1 MNKAQK
7 NKILYPDNKNGIYMY
22 EYPEI
27 NGVKQYI
34 QIRGADRK
42 NPLILFIHGGPGGV
56 MSGICHV
63 MQEGWED
70 RFTVVNWDQR
80 NAGKTYFANKGMAGE
95 IAKTGS
101 MADFVKDVD
110 DIIAYLHNVY
120 EFKKII
126 IMGFSWGTA
135 IGAEYAKSRPENVLC
150 CISVGQLV
158 NYHDGVLTICK
169 KILEKVP
176 KDSKDEQRI
185 KAIMDGFP
193 DVPLWTPEFQK
204 RMRFFNPIALKYLTR
219 HARANYT
226 AVLKSP
232 FMNFREKIVSSFP
245 KTKLL
250 EKSLETMATYDF
262 RENLNFEVPVQFI
275 FGEEETI
282 CPADLITECFERITA
297 PLKEVA
303 IITKA
308 SHGCFY
314 DNPEAFNDALEKFLL
329 SVKNKGFS

>member
-1 MNKAQK
+1 MNKSER
-7 NKILYPDNKNGIYMY
+7 NKILYSDNKNGIYMY
-22 EYPEI
+22 EYPVI
-27 NGVKQYI
+27 NGIKQYI

-42 NPLILFIHGGPGGV
+42 NPLLLFIHGGPGGV

-70 RFTVVNWDQR
+70 KFTVVNWDQR
-80 NAGKTYFANKGMAGE
+80 NAGKTYFANKGRAGE
-95 IAKTGS
+95 IAKTGT
-101 MADFVKDVD
+101 MDDFIKDVD
-110 DIIAYLHNVY
+110 DIIAYLHTVY
-120 EFKKII
+120 EFEKII

-135 IGAEYAKSRPENVLC
+135 IGAEYAKIRPENVLC
-150 CISVGQLV
+150 CISVGQHV

-193 DVPLWTPEFQK
+193 EVPLWTPEFRK
-204 RMRFFNPIALKYLTR
+204 RMRFFTPIALKYLAP
-219 HARANYT
+219 HAKASYT
-226 AVLKSP
+226 AVIKSP
-232 FMNFREKIVSSFP
+232 FMNFREKIASSFP

-250 EKSLETMATYDF
+250 EKSYETMATYDF
-262 RENLNFEVPVQFI
+262 RGNLNFEVPVQFI

-282 CPADLITECFERITA
+282 CPSELITECFERVNA

-303 IITKA
+303 IIPKA
-308 SHGCFY
+308 SHACFF
-314 DNPEAFNDALEKFLL
+314 DNPEDFMKSLTKFLDKL
-329 SVKNKGFS
+329 K

>member
-1 MNKAQK
+1 MNNAQK

-27 NGVKQYI
+27 NGIKQYI
-34 QIRGADRK
+34 QIRGTDRK

-80 NAGKTYFANKGMAGE
+80 NAGKTYLANKDRAGE
-95 IAKTGS
+95 ISKTGS
-101 MADFVKDVD
+101 MADFIKDVD
-110 DIIAYLHNVY
+110 DIIKYLHTIY
-120 EFKKII
+120 DFEKII

-135 IGAEYAKSRPENVLC
+135 IGAEYAKNRPENVLC
-150 CISVGQLV
+150 CISIGQLV
-158 NYHDGVLTICK
+158 NYHDGVLTICRK
-169 KILEKVP
+169 VLEKSP
-176 KDSKDEQRI
+176 DSVDEQRI
-185 KAIMDGFP
+185 KSIMDGFP

-204 RMRFFNPIALKYLTR
+204 RMRFFTPIALKYLTR
-219 HARANYT
+219 HAKANYT
-226 AVLKSP
+226 AVIKSP
-232 FMNFREKIVSSFP
+232 FMNFKEKIVSSFP
-245 KTKLL
+245 KTKFL
-250 EKSLETMATYDF
+250 EKSFETMVKYNF

-282 CPADLITECFERITA
+282 CPADLITECFERINA

-303 IITKA
+303 IIPKA
-308 SHGCFY
+308 SHACFF
-314 DNPEAFNDALEKFLL
+314 DNSEDFINSLTDFLY
-329 SVKNKGFS
+329 KIK